1 MLASDGT
8 LHYSDLR
15 QFSRSAAHYKHRI
28 QETYEATRAMRVGTC
43 VHHLVLGERQDRP
56 LVVFPGERRQ
66 GNAWEAFKHNNQ
78 GVEIVTQPEM
88 DDAKPVALAVLAN
101 PFAKELMAG
110 AELEVPL
117 KWEMRGVPCSTGG
130 VDILGKSY
138 VVELKTTSCA
148 EPDAFERHSFK
159 MLYQAQLAW
168 YRAGLAEL
176 GRPVNEA
183 FIIAAET
190 EAPYPVTV
198 FKLSAELLE
207 DGAKSIALWLER
219 YIQCRDAG
227 EWPAYAQ
234 SIITMNAPAW
244 WRDEES

>member
-88 DDAKPVALAVLAN
+88 DDAKPVAMAVLAN

-148 EPDAFERHSFK
+148 EPDAFEKHSFK

-176 GRPVNEA
+176 SRQVDEA
-183 FIIAAET
+183 FIVAAET
-190 EAPYPVTV
+190 EPPYPVTV

-234 SIITMNAPAW
+234 SIVTMNAPAW
-244 WRDEES
+244 ARDEES